1 MTNFNITADN
11 FAWITGAADDP
22 EDKCLHGH
30 VTVTIGGKTFEANG
44 TVSAII
50 DAVKPCALRR

>member
-30 VTVTIGGKTFEANG
+30 VTVTIGGNTFEANG
-44 TVSAII
+44 TVSAT
-50 DAVKPCALRR
+50 AL